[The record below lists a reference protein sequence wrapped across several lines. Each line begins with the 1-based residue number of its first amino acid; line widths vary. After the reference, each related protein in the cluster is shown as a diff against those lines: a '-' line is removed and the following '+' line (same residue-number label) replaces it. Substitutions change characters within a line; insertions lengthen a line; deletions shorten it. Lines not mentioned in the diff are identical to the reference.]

1 MNVAIRVLD
10 GVLRDDFGFK
20 HIMFVYSGR
29 RGMHCH
35 VADEEARMLTDEQ
48 RKAVVDYIDALNGE
62 ATGAAGAAAAAKE
75 AAAAGGHGGGA
86 GGAAAGHTNINKV
99 LNSLTVPLHPAL
111 R

>member
-10 GVLRDDFGFK
+10 GVLREDFGFK

-35 VADEEARMLTDEQ
+35 VADEEARLLTDEQ

-62 ATGAAGAAAAAKE
+62 ATGGA
-75 AAAAGGHGGGA
+75 GGA
-86 GGAAAGHTNINKV
+86 GGGGGGGAAANAGHTNINKV